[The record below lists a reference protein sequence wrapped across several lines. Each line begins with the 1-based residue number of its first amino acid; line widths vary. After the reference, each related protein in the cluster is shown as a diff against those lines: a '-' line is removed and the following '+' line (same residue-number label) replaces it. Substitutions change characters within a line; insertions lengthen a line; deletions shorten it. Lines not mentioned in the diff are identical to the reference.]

1 MRRGVASPWIAIL
14 PMTWFLVVVAVI
26 LFVCGIIFIWWSRRT
41 RTAAGLPTGE
51 LVYSDTGAEEK
62 VEAPLISRRYGLVGR
77 PDYLV
82 YRSEDKRKLVIPV
95 EVKSRR
101 RPASPHPGHILQ
113 LAAYC
118 MMVEEVHGA
127 TPPYGLLRYADAT
140 LQIPFTDELRRQVID
155 AAEAVRR
162 ARGAPD
168 MPRQHNEPER
178 CRHCGYR
185 SACGDWAL

>member
-1 MRRGVASPWIAIL
+1 MP
-14 PMTWFLVVVAVI
+14 VI
-26 LFVCGIIFIWWSRRT
+26 LAAISIILFLCGFFFIWWSRRT
-41 RTAAGLPTGE
+41 RAAAGLPGGE
-51 LVYSDTGAEEK
+51 LVYSDTGAEET

-82 YRSEDKRKLVIPV
+82 HQQAGKHKLVIPV

-101 RPASPHPGHILQ
+101 RPATPHPGHILQ

-118 MMVEEVHGA
+118 MMVEEVHGV
-127 TPPYGLLRYADAT
+127 TPPYGLLRYANAT
-140 LQIPFTDELRRQVID
+140 LQIPFTEELRRQVID

-162 ARGAPD
+162 ARRAPD
-168 MPRQHNEPER
+168 IPRQHSEPER

>member
-1 MRRGVASPWIAIL
+1 MPGLLI
-14 PMTWFLVVVAVI
+14 VVAIV
-26 LFVCGIIFIWWSRRT
+26 LLACGFLFIWWGRRT
-41 RTAAGLPTGE
+41 RKKAGLPTGE
-51 LVYSDTGAEEK
+51 LVYHDTGAEEK

-82 YRSEDKRKLVIPV
+82 HRSEGKRKLVIPV

-118 MMVEEVHGA
+118 LMVEEVYGV

-140 LQIPFTDELRRQVID
+140 LQIPFTDELRRQVSD

-162 ARGAPD
+162 ARGASEVQ
-168 MPRQHNEPER
+168 RQHNEPER
-178 CRHCGYR
+178 CRLCGYR
-185 SACGDWAL
+185 GACGAAAL